1 MTGFGMVEGEQTT
14 TKAKT
19 EADPYGMTTEEQRHG
34 QQRQILLQLDCIDR
48 RERYTLVAR
57 GFCPVM
63 MKALLLSE
71 YKHLEVTD
79 LSVPV
84 PGPQDVLVQ
93 VAACGICGSD
103 VHGYD
108 GTSGRRIPPIVMG
121 HEAAGIVAALGS
133 EVSGFAVGDRVT
145 FDSTVYCG
153 ACAFCRKGEVNL
165 CDDRQVVGVSCG
177 DYSRAGAFAEYVA
190 VPARIVYKLPENLAF
205 AEAAMLEAVSVGL
218 HAVAVSEL
226 EGGETALVIG
236 AGMIGLLTLQA
247 ARVAGCSQVFVA
259 DIDSTRLKS
268 ATDLGADKTI
278 LASGA
283 ELPQE
288 ILRLTAGRGVDVV
301 LEAVGR
307 NETIAAAIDCVR
319 KGGTVTLI
327 GNITPQ
333 VNLPLQ
339 KVVSRQIRLQGSC
352 ASSGEY
358 PKAMELMAAGK
369 IRVGPL
375 ITAVAPLS
383 DGPVWFDRLHSGE
396 PNLMKVVLDPRMGS
410 RIASGHSR

>member
-1 MTGFGMVEGEQTT
+1 MN
-14 TKAKT
+14 
-19 EADPYGMTTEEQRHG
+19 
-34 QQRQILLQLDCIDR
+34 
-48 RERYTLVAR
+48 
-57 GFCPVM
+57 
-63 MKALLLSE
+63 ALLLSQ
-71 YKHLEVTD
+71 YKHLEMAT
-79 LSVPV
+79 LPVPV
-84 PGPQDVLVQ
+84 PEPFDVLVQ

-121 HEAAGIVAALGS
+121 HEAAGTVAAVGS
-133 EVSGFAVGDRVT
+133 EVREFAVGDRVT

-190 VPARIVYKLPENLAF
+190 VPARIVYNLPANLAF
-205 AEAAMLEAVSVGL
+205 AEAAMLEAVSVAL

-226 EGGETALVIG
+226 KGGETALVIG

-247 ARVAGCSQVFVA
+247 ARVAGYSQVFVA

-268 ATDLGADKTI
+268 AADLGADKTI
-278 LASGA
+278 LASGD
-283 ELPQE
+283 ELTKE
-288 ILRLTAGRGVDVV
+288 ILRLTGGRGVDVV

-319 KGGTVTLI
+319 KGGTVALI

-358 PKAMELMAAGK
+358 PQAMELMAAGK

-383 DGPVWFDRLHSGE
+383 DGPAWFDRLHSGE
-396 PNLMKVVLDPRMGS
+396 PNLMKVVLDPRTD
-410 RIASGHSR
+410 SGRSL